1 MTRATGRTARSTSH
15 RAVVDRLGGGPEQ
28 VAPEVGR
35 HAEVLPSI
43 GGDTWPPVPVKDA
56 GPYVHLGSYRIHV
69 WTMLGRP
76 SSILRD
82 GTWLYKDFSAQASAA
97 QGTLVVRFDQGQVSQ
112 LSLVSTAVATAMLS
126 SPAPE
131 PAAALIS
138 RR

>member
-1 MTRATGRTARSTSH
+1 MNKSLHSLLSASALASALLLLPAIALAVNGPGFDPVARMLTVSGT
-15 RAVVDRLGGGPEQ
+15 
-28 VAPEVGR
+28 
-35 HAEVLPSI
+35 
-43 GGDTWPPVPVKDA
+43 VPVKDA

-82 GTWLYKDFSAQASAA
+82 GTWLYQHFSAQASAA